1 MFEVVMSLLVSPVI
15 ESALRQDVAKLF
27 VENFAEYTT
36 KATEET
42 KKHAK

>member
-1 MFEVVMSLLVSPVI
+1 MVLSLLINPVI

-27 VENFAEYTT
+27 VENPAEYHT
-36 KATEET
+36 KAKEET